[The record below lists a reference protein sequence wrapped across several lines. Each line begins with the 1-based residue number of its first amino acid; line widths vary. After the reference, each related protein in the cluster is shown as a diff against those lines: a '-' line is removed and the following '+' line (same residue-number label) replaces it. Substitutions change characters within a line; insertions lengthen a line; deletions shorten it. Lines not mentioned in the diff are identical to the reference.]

1 MERVRVA
8 GRSAP
13 KKRWAG
19 RARAGSRFRRR
30 LRVLWLVAFVSLV
43 AYVYY
48 QPLTS
53 YLDTR
58 NELGAER
65 AQVESLAVAKAELEL
80 RLVNSTSLEATQREA
95 RRIGYV
101 RRGEQLWVVKGIPEW
116 RRATRKLRED
126 G

>member
-1 MERVRVA
+1 MA

-13 KKRWAG
+13 KRRPAG
-19 RARAGSRFRRR
+19 RAKAGSRFRRR
-30 LRVLWLVAFVSLV
+30 LRVLWLVAFVSLA

-53 YLDTR
+53 YFDTR
-58 NELGAER
+58 SELAAER
-65 AQVESLAVAKAELEL
+65 AKVETLAVAKAELEL

-101 RRGEQLWVVKGIPEW
+101 RRGEQLFVVKGIPEW
-116 RRATRKLRED
+116 RRAIRKLRED